1 MDTQEP
7 TLLAILATGRFPA
20 LSRLATAGYDLDT
33 LFEFG
38 LQRLLDGLT
47 SLLDENSQD

>member
-7 TLLAILATGRFPA
+7 ALRSLMATGRFP
-20 LSRLATAGYDLDT
+20 LLERILTDGYDFDIDE

-38 LQRLLDGLT
+38 LQRLLDGLAVLIDA
-47 SLLDENSQD
+47 SR